1 MVLRELGESPRHLV
15 QRLEHFGPVDTLET
29 AYQWLITL
37 HSIYKLLGLEVE
49 AFIRS
54 PDLYGKPLMVLS
66 DEKCMVDVA
75 NL

>member
-1 MVLRELGESPRHLV
+1 MVRREFGELPRHLV
-15 QRLEHFGPVDTLET
+15 QRLEHFDTLET

-37 HSIYKLLGLEVE
+37 HSIHKLLGLGVE

-54 PDLYGKPLMVLS
+54 SDLYGKPLVLN